1 MEAHALSLITP
12 TCEPSTDLSWVAQ
25 GMSRLFGF
33 SFEKLRTT
41 LTCEAATQVARTSE
55 SALARLA
62 DLEIGDTAG
71 LETCSEYGNVRP
83 RPKSHRPCACRR
95 DQRQAVSLR

>member
-41 LTCEAATQVARTSE
+41 LTCEAATQVAQTSE
-55 SALARLA
+55 SAVARVSKPA
-62 DLEIGDTAG
+62 WRATSRG
-71 LETCSEYGNVRP
+71 LP
-83 RPKSHRPCACRR
+83 I
-95 DQRQAVSLR
+95 